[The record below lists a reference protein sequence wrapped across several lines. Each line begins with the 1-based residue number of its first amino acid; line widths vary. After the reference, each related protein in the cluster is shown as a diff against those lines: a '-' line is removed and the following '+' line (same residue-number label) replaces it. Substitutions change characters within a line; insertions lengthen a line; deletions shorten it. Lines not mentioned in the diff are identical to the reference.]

1 MYSSNLNFTREQTL
15 ALMKDR
21 HLAVTANA
29 GSGKTSVLVEKY
41 LDLLMTSKHKNPV
54 ESIRSIVA
62 ITFTRQAASDMKA
75 KITRKI
81 SERMLAP
88 TLTSAELKKLKIL
101 RENISSAKV
110 STIHS
115 FCNSLLKDYP
125 IEAGIS
131 PVFRD
136 MDEYEAEI
144 NSALAVDTILEEYS
158 EALINNDTAAIK
170 PEELKIFSKLL
181 DNTGINSLRQM
192 LLDIMREPVLLKNLI
207 EFYNNEKLDLVE
219 FYHNEFEKVLLENFR
234 KFCEI
239 FSGQINI
246 LDSSTKNYD
255 EAFSIINEIELLL
268 NNSNPDINEITFMF
282 SSLSQIKAKGNSKI
296 VNILLDL
303 EFIRDSPEYKSN
315 QKSFTNI
322 IADSDR
328 LKPLK
333 DESIGYIELVK
344 TFVNL
349 ADKANQSYLE
359 AKNELTAYTFDDLLI
374 LTLELLNKPEVR
386 DKIISGYEYLL
397 VDEFQD
403 TNQIQYDLVRNLV
416 PGLTDSSVAKSP
428 ILFIVGD
435 AKQSIYGFRSADV
448 SVFNKAKE
456 DIKAQ
461 NALLID
467 KRLLTDNPLIN
478 GSRIQTTHNESL
490 GNISLADTFRLLP
503 ATALF
508 VNAVCA
514 RLFDEK
520 KSGIAYEP
528 LVCGRKLISE
538 ISGDRELSPDD
549 GTVRFVFFLKP
560 KAAGQIIEEDS
571 DEPEDSADFMTE
583 AHLICNYI
591 KRIVAGETDIRIYD
605 GANYVVPQYKDIA
618 ILTRKKGSIQKLSPV
633 LIESKIH
640 FAVVSGKGFYQSQEV
655 MDFTSLLN
663 FIVNQNDD
671 ISLAGALKSPLF
683 NVDDGELYNIAL
695 QSGSSLYDKLTVY
708 SPSNG
713 DSLYFIDRAK
723 KISTYLIDFAG
734 RASITE
740 LLLKII
746 EISDYYGAIEKFDA
760 SDQIKSNIK
769 MFVQTAREFESKGY
783 KSLYE
788 FVTRA
793 KSLGSNSNEA
803 EAAFISGEN
812 VVSIMTTH
820 AAKGLEFPVVIL
832 FDTNSIGSSDKGM
845 IKSKNYGLSLPMKMP
860 VKPSDDNKSYLETA
874 ATIPQYVIK
883 RKKTEDDKAEEARLL
898 YVAMT
903 RAKDHLIISAAIK
916 ETKDSYSL
924 TSNSFLSMILN
935 SLNINIDGMINR
947 NNVKISDKLKFT
959 GKGEYSLELN
969 LNIILNDESMK
980 DLPFEA
986 DKSEAKPLKAD
997 WEYFSR
1003 TIEPDNRFDIVSATK
1018 YTAFLTDYNSFT
1030 NRYVLGLPDTDN
1042 IIISSRDEDYTD
1054 TGTDGA
1060 ESGTIL
1066 HRVLERINEWISE
1079 VLAGNYDGLSG
1090 IVGQTLF
1097 ENYRLGEKE
1106 LHDRVYNEC
1115 MAVAKSDIIRE
1126 NLTNLKFSEF
1136 EKTLNLP
1143 LEGSIITGNI
1153 DLLLK
1158 NHDSSL
1164 VEVWDWKSNYAAT
1177 REDVINLGM
1186 HYEPQ
1191 IKLYLFLIS
1200 KLYRDRELYTGRLL
1214 FTRLAGTNDWTFEIN
1229 MTRDDMNQ
1237 FEKSLSEII
1246 QKVKLY

>member
-1 MYSSNLNFTREQTL
+1 MYSSNLNFTREQLL
-15 ALMKDR
+15 AMMKDR

-41 LDLLMTSKHKNPV
+41 LDLLMTAKHKNPV

-88 TLTSAELKKLKIL
+88 TLTSVELKKLKIL

-158 EALINNDTAAIK
+158 EALINNDTTTIK
-170 PEELKIFSKLL
+170 PEELEIFSRLL
-181 DNTGINSLRQM
+181 DYTGINSLRQM
-192 LLDIMREPVLLKNLI
+192 LLDIIREPVLLKNLA
-207 EFYNNEKLDLVE
+207 EFYNNNDIDLAE
-219 FYHNEFEKVLLENFR
+219 FYHNEFEKVLLDDFR
-234 KFCEI
+234 KFCDI
-239 FSGQINI
+239 FSDKIGI
-246 LDSSTKNYD
+246 LDASTKNYD
-255 EAFSIINEIELLL
+255 EAYKIISEIGLLL
-268 NNSNPDINEITFMF
+268 NNPNPDINEITFMF
-282 SSLSQIKAKGNSKI
+282 SSLSQIKAKGNTKM
-296 VNILLDL
+296 VNLLLAL
-303 EFIRDSPEYKSN
+303 EFNKETAEYTSN
-315 QKSFTNI
+315 QKSFANM
-322 IADSDR
+322 IADSGR
-328 LKPLK
+328 LMPLK
-333 DESIGYIELVK
+333 DMSIGYIELVK

-349 ADKANQSYLE
+349 AGKANQSYLD

-374 LTLELLNKPEVR
+374 LALELLKQPEVR
-386 DKIISGYEYLL
+386 DKIIAGYEYLL

-416 PGLTDSSVAKSP
+416 PGLTDSSIAKSP

-461 NALLID
+461 NSLLLG
-467 KRLLTDNPLIN
+467 KRLLTDNPWVN
-478 GSRIQTTHNESL
+478 GSRIQTTRDESL

-514 RLFDEK
+514 GIFDEK

-538 ISGDRELSPDD
+538 ISGDKELTPDD
-549 GTVRFVFFLKP
+549 GTVRFVFALKP
-560 KAAGQIIEEDS
+560 KAAEHIIEDES
-571 DEPEDSADFMTE
+571 DEQEETKDFISE
-583 AHLICNYI
+583 AKLLSNYI
-591 KRIVAGETDIRIYD
+591 KRIVAGETDIRIFD
-605 GANYVVPQYKDIA
+605 GSNYVVPQNKDIA
-618 ILTRKKGSIQKLSPV
+618 ILTRKKSSIQKLSPV

-663 FIVNQNDD
+663 FIVNHNDD

-683 NVDDGELYNIAL
+683 NIDDGELYNIAL
-695 QSGSSLYDKLTVY
+695 QSGSSLYDKLIDY
-708 SPSNG
+708 IPSNE
-713 DSLYFIDRAK
+713 DSKYFIARAK
-723 KISTYLIDFAG
+723 KITAYLIDFAG

-760 SDQIKSNIK
+760 SEQIKSNIK

-793 KSLGSNSNEA
+793 KSLGENSNEA

-812 VVSIMTTH
+812 IISIMTTH

-860 VKPSDDNKSYLETA
+860 VKSSDDSKSFLEKA

-883 RKKTEDDKAEEARLL
+883 QKKAEDDKAEEARLL

-903 RAKDHLIISAAIK
+903 RAKDHLIISASIK
-916 ETKDSYSL
+916 ETKEGYSI
-924 TSNSFLSMILN
+924 TSNSFLGMILN
-935 SLNINIDGMINR
+935 SLNINAVNMISHQ
-947 NNVKISDKLKFT
+947 NVKITDKLKFT
-959 GKGEYSLELN
+959 GKGGFTLDLN
-969 LNIILNDESMK
+969 LNIILNDESIKNM
-980 DLPFEA
+980 PFED
-986 DKSEAKPLKAD
+986 DKPEDAPLKAD
-997 WEYFSR
+997 WKYFSR
-1003 TIEPDNRFDIVSATK
+1003 IIEPDNRFDIVSATK

-1030 NRYVLGLPDTDN
+1030 NRYVLGLPDIDR
-1042 IIISSRDEDYTD
+1042 IIISSGDEDFSD

-1079 VLAGNYDGLSG
+1079 VLAGYYDGLSR
-1090 IVGQTLF
+1090 IVEQTLF
-1097 ENYRLGEKE
+1097 ENFRSGEKE
-1106 LHDRVYNEC
+1106 LFDRVYSEC
-1115 MAVAKSDIIRE
+1115 IAVAKSDIIRE
-1126 NLTNLKFSEF
+1126 NLTNLKYSEF

-1164 VEVWDWKSNYAAT
+1164 IEVWDWKSNYAGN
-1177 REDVINLGM
+1177 REDVINLGL

-1191 IKLYLFLIS
+1191 IKLYLYLIS
-1200 KLYRDRELYTGRLL
+1200 KLFRDRELYKGRLL
-1214 FTRLAGTNDWTFEIN
+1214 FTRLAGTNNWTYEII
-1229 MTRDDMNQ
+1229 MTRDDMIK
-1237 FEKSLSEII
+1237 FEKSLREII